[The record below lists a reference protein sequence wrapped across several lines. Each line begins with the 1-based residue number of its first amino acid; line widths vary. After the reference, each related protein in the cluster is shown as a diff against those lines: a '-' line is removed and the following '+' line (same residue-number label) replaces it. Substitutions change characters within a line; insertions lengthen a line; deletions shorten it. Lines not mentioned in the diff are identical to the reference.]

1 MDKLPPALERKL
13 IRLGTRL
20 IDPKRGRRLVEPTKD
35 RDGFWFGG
43 GNSVRDPRDGSL
55 YLIGRYRDA
64 GDSRTGLTAGSRG
77 RALAIF
83 RSTDNGRSFAEVR
96 TWDKS
101 DLYCGSAVLS
111 IEGSALRL
119 NKRRVQVLVSTEKV
133 RLYPRSVAAFQKPGT
148 GVWSI
153 DAFAATSI
161 DLLDPQESIAPLL
174 SSDDPAYLHLKD
186 PNLSV
191 GMGRQPLLLYCAHPY
206 TWSASTS
213 GRAVL
218 AADSCESHG
227 HDFFPP
233 RSDLGCGG
241 LARHL
246 PPTSA
251 QAGRVRSFALA
262 LALFLRRS
270 RVHAPAQSTY
280 QGGHPAT
287 RLFLR
292 GIGRLGLWLRSP
304 ISAPSPPQLPPAA
317 LRLAGRHGL
326 LALRIRADR
335 SGRRA
340 VRHLAALDPN
350 PLAAAFRPPAH
361 AKAGRVPALL
371 NFDVTQPLPWPGHL
385 ARPD

>member
-20 IDPKRGRRLVEPTKD
+20 IDQKRGRRLVEPTKD
-35 RDGFWFGG
+35 RAGFWFGG
-43 GNSVRDPRDGSL
+43 GNSVRDPNDGSL

-64 GDSRTGLTAGSRG
+64 GDSRTGLTAGPRG

-133 RLYPRSVAAFQKPGT
+133 RLYPRPVAAFQKPGT

-153 DAFAATSI
+153 DAFSAPSI
-161 DLLDPQESIAPLL
+161 DQLDPQDSIAPLL
-174 SSDDPAYLHLKD
+174 TSDDPAYLHLKD
-186 PNLSV
+186 PNLSAR
-191 GMGRQPLLLYCAHPY
+191 MGRQPLLLYCSHPY

-213 GRAVL
+213 GRAAL
-218 AADSCESHG
+218 SADSCESHG
-227 HDFFPP
+227 HDFFPRGP
-233 RSDLGCGG
+233 TWDVAALRVTCRLPVPKVGAFACLPSLSLYFYDGAESMHPLKAHAKGVVPA
-241 LARHL
+241 ARL
-246 PPTSA
+246 
-251 QAGRVRSFALA
+251 L
-262 LALFLRRS
+262 
-270 RVHAPAQSTY
+270 
-280 QGGHPAT
+280 
-287 RLFLR
+287 LR
-292 GIGRLGLWLRSP
+292 GIGRLGVRLRSP
-304 ISAPSPPQLPPAA
+304 ISAPPPPQPPPAA

-326 LALRIRADR
+326 LALRVRADR
-335 SGRRA
+335 SRRGA
-340 VRHLAALDPN
+340 FRHLAALDPH

-361 AKAGRVPALL
+361 AKRGSSPC
-371 NFDVTQPLPWPGHL
+371 FPEFY
-385 ARPD
+385 